1 MMFLTIE
8 NFRCYKHKIIEFKHE
23 SVNLISGVS
32 GIGKSTIFS
41 SIAWCLYGSRS
52 IITLP
57 YSSEAK
63 TTRITFQ
70 LPSIGIQILRQ
81 ARPNLLNIT
90 YKDKK
95 YDSDEAQNIINELF
109 GANEDIWSCSSYVVQ
124 SEKNII
130 FSIPQNER
138 LGILNAIAYGNN
150 EPSVYKTKI
159 KDKIKDIQIK
169 YDSVCEQEKSDL
181 AKFKVLTNNLSSE
194 ISKLLP
200 ELTKSKIKKYIENT
214 KDSIAKNEETIKQLK
229 TAYSEYSKKKS
240 EYDSI
245 QDMLSKDSNQLSVLE
260 NSYNIESES
269 LDELRSKLASEYK
282 TNKQDIQTELSE
294 LNLQYKKNI
303 GIESD
308 YKKQQSQLTRLNQL
322 KANRIELEDKLK
334 ELEGIVNNSN
344 NIEKFVNLKD
354 SILSKKYIVEYEK
367 YTELKDLT
375 EKLGNFIEHVKDKF
389 ANVNNIEESNVFDI
403 LKENSHK
410 KAEYNVYTQNLT
422 KQSKS
427 LQLKIDEFEKLCKD
441 EDFYVI
447 WNIPEFDEFMQS
459 LNIDSQNTFVNIKN
473 NNYHGI
479 CKAIIKYSSDIINTF
494 EQNLSDETNHLNTLE
509 SSKEK
514 TLKIRNSFLSSSE
527 TLKCPNCSCALIM
540 NTEEKLQK
548 VEIDEK
554 KYEQYSKKLSQIETS
569 IKESKES
576 ISEFTRIIEYY
587 QKMSDYCKKL
597 VDTIVNFNEFESN
610 KPTYVNFTEDFD
622 SVRFYRLKNYKF
634 EFDCN
639 NTSIEFYNTLH
650 QIFSL
655 QNSIDEIDSK
665 IVSNELNGLSIIS
678 EKDYNE
684 CSRVLSMY
692 PKMKS
697 ELETLLKSMNLLE
710 NEISVKTDKIKK
722 LEQSIQKLKLVIESY
737 KNHVI
742 VEEYN
747 SILKDLS
754 DLLLLNISIITN
766 NNNQIHTKFQESISS
781 LQSQIQTSKDLI
793 RDYNLASD
801 AIEFQRELEE
811 TKLVIEQYS
820 DDSESY
826 QKILKVIESV
836 ENSSLYEIIDLLN
849 SILKE
854 ITSELFEDEIDV
866 KFRLYKENKTGNVK
880 NEVGIDIEYKNT
892 NIKNINMLS
901 GGEVSRI
908 SISTTIAFNVITNS
922 PFILFDESIG
932 TLDEENTEKVI
943 DAITNVCVKK
953 YNKTV
958 LIIAHS
964 QIEGRFDNVIH
975 LC

>member
-1 MMFLTIE
+1 MKLTLE
-8 NFRCYKHKIIEFKHE
+8 NFRCYKHKIIEFKPE

-41 SIAWCLYGSRS
+41 AIAWCLYGSRS

-70 LPSIGIQILRQ
+70 LPGIGIQILRQ

-169 YDSVCEQEKSDL
+169 YDAVCEQEKSDL

-200 ELTKSKIKKYIENT
+200 ELTKSKIKKSIENT
-214 KDSIAKNEETIKQLK
+214 KDSIAKNEAMIKQLK

-260 NSYNIESES
+260 NSYSIESES
-269 LDELRSKLASEYK
+269 FDELRSKLASDYK
-282 TNKQDIQTELSE
+282 TNKESIQSKLSE
-294 LNLQYKKNI
+294 LNLQYKKNL
-303 GIESD
+303 GIELE
-308 YKKQQSQLTRLNQL
+308 YKKQQAQMMRLNQL
-322 KANRIELEDKLK
+322 KANRCELEDKL
-334 ELEGIVNNSN
+334 LEFSIINVNNHL
-344 NIEKFVNLKD
+344 KLKD
-354 SILSKKYIVEYEK
+354 SILSKKYLTEYEK

-375 EKLGNFIEHVKDKF
+375 EKLNDFIERVNCAF
-389 ANVNNIEESNVFDI
+389 QNINNISESNVFDI

-422 KQSKS
+422 KHSKS
-427 LQLKIDEFEKLCKD
+427 LQLKIDEFEKLTKD

-459 LNIDSQNTFVNIKN
+459 LKIDNQNTFVNIKN
-473 NNYHGI
+473 NNYPEI

-494 EQNLSDETNHLNTLE
+494 EQNLSDETTHLNTLE

-554 KYEQYSKKLSQIETS
+554 KYEQYTKKLTQIQAS

-576 ISEFTRIIEYY
+576 ITEFTRIIKYY
-587 QKMSDYCKKL
+587 QKMSDYSKKL
-597 VDTIVNFNEFESN
+597 VDSITSFNEFESN
-610 KPTYVNFTEDFD
+610 KPIYINFTEEFD

-634 EFDCN
+634 EFDFN
-639 NTSIEFYNTLH
+639 NFSIEFYNTLH

-665 IVSNELNGLSIIS
+665 IQNINFNISQPIS

-684 CSRVLSMY
+684 CSQELSMY

-722 LEQSIQKLKLVIESY
+722 LEQSIQKLKSVIESY
-737 KNHVI
+737 KNHGI

-747 SILKDLS
+747 SILKDLC
-754 DLLLLNISIITN
+754 DLLMLNNTTSE
-766 NNNQIHTKFQESISS
+766 IHSKFQESISS

-801 AIEFQRELEE
+801 VIEFQRELEE

-892 NIKNINMLS
+892 SIKNINMLS

-908 SISTTIAFNVITNS
+908 SIATTIAFNVITNS

>member
-1 MMFLTIE
+1 MILTIE
-8 NFRCYKHKIIEFKHE
+8 NFRCYKHKIIEFKSE

-41 SIAWCLYGSRS
+41 AIAWCLYWSRS

-57 YSSEAK
+57 YSSESK

-70 LPSIGIQILRQ
+70 LPTIQILRQ

-159 KDKIKDIQIK
+159 KDKIKDLQLK
-169 YDSVCEQEKSDL
+169 YDSMSEQEKSDS
-181 AKFKVLTNNLSSE
+181 AKFKILTNNLSSE
-194 ISKLLP
+194 LLKLLP
-200 ELTKSKIKKYIENT
+200 ELTKSKIKKSIENS
-214 KDSIAKNEETIKQLK
+214 KDSITKNEAKLNQLK
-229 TAYSEYSKKKS
+229 TTYCEYSKKKT

-245 QDMLSKDSNQLSVLE
+245 QDMLSKESSQLNVLE
-260 NSYNIESES
+260 NSYSIENES
-269 LDELRSKLASEYK
+269 LVELQTKLASNSK
-282 TNKQDIQTELSE
+282 STKQSIQTELSE
-294 LNLQYKKNI
+294 LNSRHKNY
-303 GIESD
+303 SD
-308 YKKQQSQLTRLNQL
+308 LEAKYKKQQLQMTKLNQL
-322 KANRIELEDKLK
+322 SANRNELNEKLQLLLK
-334 ELEGIVNNSN
+334 SIRTNQF
-344 NIEKFVNLKD
+344 EKFIPIKN
-354 SILSKKYIVEYEK
+354 SILSKKYLVEYEK
-367 YTELKDLT
+367 YTELKDLKSKLDDLI
-375 EKLGNFIEHVKDKF
+375 EKVKDKF
-389 ANVNNIEESNVFDI
+389 NFGNNVGNNITENNVFDI
-403 LKENSHK
+403 LNENSDK

-422 KQSKS
+422 KHKKS
-427 LQLKIDEFEKLCKD
+427 LQLKIDEFDKLTKD

-459 LNIDSQNTFVNIKN
+459 LKIDSQNTFVNIKN
-473 NNYHGI
+473 HNYQEI

-494 EQNLSDETNHLNTLE
+494 EQNLSDESNHLNTLE

-514 TLKIRNSFLSSSE
+514 TLKIRNSFLNSNE

-540 NTEEKLQK
+540 NNEEKLQK

-554 KYEQYSKKLSQIETS
+554 KYEQYNKKLIQIESS

-576 ISEFTRIIEYY
+576 IAEFTRIVKYY
-587 QKMSDYCKKL
+587 QKMIEVSTKL
-597 VDTIVNFNEFESN
+597 LENILEFNEFESN
-610 KPTYVNFTEDFD
+610 KPSYIDFSKEFD
-622 SVRFYRLKNYKF
+622 SGRFYRLKNYKF
-634 EFDCN
+634 EFEFDS
-639 NTSIEFYNTLH
+639 NTVEFYNTLH
-650 QIFSL
+650 ELFSL
-655 QNSIDEIDSK
+655 QKLIDELDSK
-665 IVSNELNGLSIIS
+665 IKSIQLLSDSDSESVLIS
-678 EKDYNE
+678 ESDYKE
-684 CSRVLSMY
+684 CSEFLAMY
-692 PKMKS
+692 PKMKLQ
-697 ELETLLKSMNLLE
+697 LETELKSINLIE
-710 NEISVKTDKIKK
+710 NEISVKIDKIKK
-722 LEQSIQKLKLVIESY
+722 IEQSIQKLKSVIDSY
-737 KNHVI
+737 KTHPI
-742 VEEYN
+742 TEKYDI
-747 SILKDLS
+747 ILKELS
-754 DLLLLNISIITN
+754 DLLLIQDNT
-766 NNNQIHTKFQESISS
+766 QIHGKFQESVGL
-781 LQSQIQTSKDLI
+781 LQSHIQSSKDLI
-793 RDYNLASD
+793 KDYNLASD
-801 AIEFQRELEE
+801 ILEFQQELEE
-811 TKLVIEQYS
+811 TKLIIEQYS
-820 DDSESY
+820 DESESY

-892 NIKNINMLS
+892 VIKNINSLS

-908 SISTTIAFNVITNS
+908 SIATTIAFNVITNS

-964 QIEGRFDNVIH
+964 QIEGRFDHVIH